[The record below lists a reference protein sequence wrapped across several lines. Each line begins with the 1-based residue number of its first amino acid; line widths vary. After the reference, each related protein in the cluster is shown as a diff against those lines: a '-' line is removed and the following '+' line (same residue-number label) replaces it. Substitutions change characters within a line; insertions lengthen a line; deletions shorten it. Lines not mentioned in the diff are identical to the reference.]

1 MFSIQL
7 NTIGKKFRR
16 EWIFRNLNCEIQ
28 AGQKLVI
35 LGGNGSGK
43 STLLQVISGFIAPNE
58 GTLVYS
64 LEKNVLA
71 ADSLHRYMA
80 FASPYLQ
87 VIEDFTLLEMAHHV
101 QTFKPFQK
109 GITTGDF
116 IELIQLPQAKNKF
129 IREFSSGMK
138 QRLKL
143 GLALLSDTPLL
154 LLDEP
159 LSNLDKAGIQWY
171 TSMIESYTAQ
181 RTVIVCSNAISD
193 EYFFCN
199 TTLNV
204 TDYKTRI

>member
-1 MFSIQL
+1 MLAIQL

-16 EWIFRNLNCEIQ
+16 EWIFRNLNYEILP
-28 AGQKLVI
+28 GQKLVI

-64 LEKNVLA
+64 LENKVLA
-71 ADSLHRYMA
+71 ADSLHQHMA

-87 VIEDFTLLEMAHHV
+87 VIEDFTLQEMVHHV

-109 GITTGDF
+109 GITSGDF
-116 IELIQLPQAKNKF
+116 IELIQLPQAKNKY

-143 GLALLSDTPLL
+143 GLALLSETPLL

-171 TSMIESYTAQ
+171 QSMMESYTAQ

-204 TDYKTRI
+204 MDYKTKI

>member
-1 MFSIQL
+1 LLSIHL
-7 NTIGKKFRR
+7 NNIGKKFRR
-16 EWIFRNLNCEIQ
+16 EWIFRQLNSEIKP
-28 AGQKLVI
+28 GQKLVI

-58 GTLVYS
+58 GSIVYS
-64 LEKNVLA
+64 LPNQPLS
-71 ADSLHRYMA
+71 ADVIHHHMS

-87 VIEDFTLLEMAHHV
+87 VIEDFTLHEMATHAK
-101 QTFKPFQK
+101 TFKPFHK
-109 GITTGDF
+109 TISAEEF
-116 IELIQLPQAKNKF
+116 IELIQLPQAKNKY

-143 GLALLSDTPLL
+143 GLALLSETPLL

-171 TSMIESYTAQ
+171 KSMIENYTAS
-181 RTVIVCSNAISD
+181 RTVIVCSNAIAD
-193 EYFFCN
+193 EYFFCD

-204 TDYKTRI
+204 MDYKIKS

>member
-1 MFSIQL
+1 MLSIQL

-16 EWIFRNLNCEIQ
+16 EWIFRNLNYEIQ
-28 AGQKLVI
+28 AGQKLVV

-58 GTLVYS
+58 GSILYS
-64 LEKNVLA
+64 LENKVLA
-71 ADSLHRYMA
+71 ADSLHQHMA

-87 VIEDFTLLEMAHHV
+87 VIEDFTLQEMAEHV

-116 IELIQLPQAKNKF
+116 IELIQLRQAKNKY

-143 GLALLSDTPLL
+143 GLALLSETPLL

-159 LSNLDKAGIQWY
+159 LSNLDKAGILWY
-171 TSMIESYTAQ
+171 KSMIESYTAS

-204 TDYKTRI
+204 MDYKTKI